1 MDMLK
6 LAMNLQR
13 ELQTKTYGKDIM
25 DLPVDERIVEF
36 RTHLLALEDELHE
49 ALAEMSWKPWA
60 KAEYFNEKEVKGELV
75 DAFHFFMNLCLIA
88 GMDADELFAR
98 YCAKRDVN
106 IKRQEDGYDGVS
118 TKDPVTKKALDE
130 PTVEGY
136 DV

>member
-60 KAEYFNEKEVKGELV
+60 KAEVHEEMERVNELTLHFLFVKV
-75 DAFHFFMNLCLIA
+75 LCLIA